1 MDRSMIRL
9 ALVLGFLS
17 LAGPFAIDMYLPAL
31 PEMALELGATQAVA
45 QSTLTAYFI
54 TFGLAQMIYGPWAD
68 QVGRRRPI
76 FVGMGL
82 FVIGSLGAATAQ
94 SVETLIA
101 WRALQGAGGAVA
113 MVVPRAIIRDVH
125 TGPQGARLMA
135 MIMLV
140 ISVSPMIAP
149 LTGSAVIAVA
159 GWRAIFGV
167 LCLAALASVIL
178 TATMLPETHPPE
190 ARVRVA
196 PRRMLRDMGSLLRHR
211 EFMGL
216 TFLGGL
222 GTASFFL
229 FLATAPF
236 VYTGEFGLSTTG
248 FAVAFAIN
256 AVGFFSASQAAGPL
270 GARLGMG
277 RVVRLGCIGFCTA
290 VVALW
295 LVAMAGFATLPV
307 VVGFLFAANAGLGLV
322 IPSVMVMAL
331 DDQGRIAGLA
341 SSLGG
346 TLQMV
351 TGGLAIVL
359 AGPFFDGTTL
369 PMVTAIALCGLGVLA
384 LAALTVGMRD
394 AKAA

>member
-1 MDRSMIRL
+1 
-9 ALVLGFLS
+9 
-17 LAGPFAIDMYLPAL
+17 
-31 PEMALELGATQAVA
+31 
-45 QSTLTAYFI
+45 
-54 TFGLAQMIYGPWAD
+54 
-68 QVGRRRPI
+68 
-76 FVGMGL
+76 MGL
-82 FVIGSLGAATAQ
+82 FVVASLGAATAP

-135 MIMLV
+135 MIMMV

-167 LCLAALASVIL
+167 LALAALASILL
-178 TATMLPETHPPE
+178 TATMLPETHPVE
-190 ARVRVA
+190 RRVRVA
-196 PRRMLRDMGSLLRHR
+196 SRRMLRDIGALLRHR

-216 TFLGGL
+216 TFVGGL
-222 GTASFFL
+222 GMASFFV
-229 FLATAPF
+229 FLAAAPF
-236 VYTGEFGLSTTG
+236 VYTQEFGLSTTG
-248 FAVAFAIN
+248 FALAFAIN

-277 RVVRLGCIGFCTA
+277 RVVRLGCAGFATA

-295 LVAMAGFATLPV
+295 LVTMAGFATLPV
-307 VVGFLFAANAGLGLV
+307 VVGFLFVANAGLGLV
-322 IPSVMVMAL
+322 VPSVMVMAL

-351 TGGLAIVL
+351 TGGVAIVL
-359 AGPFFDGTTL
+359 AGPLFDGTTL
-369 PMVTAIALCGLGVLA
+369 PMVTAIALCGLAVLA
-384 LAALTVGMRD
+384 LAAFTVGMRD